1 MHSLTCVREKVP
13 QADISSSGYVKPPLH
28 PTQVIC
34 PSHCHLPHGEKSPV
48 NIRHRLLGGLPALMY
63 ESRREAQPTGCLQRP
78 FRPQYNPAHRCWKPS
93 HVPIKRL
100 MLTTGKPFPTHPSD
114 PFQHRKKECSS
125 LHSPLGLKM
134 IELSESG
141 KWNVVLR
148 SHQNNIKEID
158 IIWLTKV
165 LIMIMSVY
173 MQQLYGPWARY
184 KLCQEQPSFSFS
196 CCQYHWNLI
205 SP

>member
-1 MHSLTCVREKVP
+1 MWEKKSHKLTSLVLVTL
-13 QADISSSGYVKPPLH
+13 SPLFILLKLSAPLTVIYPMGRKAQSTSDTVCLGVSQPWCMNH
-28 PTQVIC
+28 AGKHNPLAACSDLSVLNTTQ
-34 PSHCHLPHGEKSPV
+34 L
-48 NIRHRLLGGLPALMY
+48 
-63 ESRREAQPTGCLQRP
+63 TGV
-78 FRPQYNPAHRCWKPS
+78 WKPS